1 MFENKYL
8 NLGYIS
14 VASFIFGIVISVSFV
29 KAESS
34 LESNI
39 DSSQSYTIEKIA
51 TSEEKESDQEDI
63 GEGELEEFEIRIKGM
78 TCVNCEN
85 TVKEALLKCA
95 GVKTA
100 LVSHEEG
107 NAVIEADVD
116 MIDGDE
122 IVNAIEKAGFSFV
135 EGE

>member
-63 GEGELEEFEIRIKGM
+63 EEGELEEFEIRIKGM

-85 TVKEALLKCA
+85 TVKEAL
-95 GVKTA
+95 G
-100 LVSHEEG
+100 SSG
-107 NAVIEADVD
+107 
-116 MIDGDE
+116 
-122 IVNAIEKAGFSFV
+122 
-135 EGE
+135 